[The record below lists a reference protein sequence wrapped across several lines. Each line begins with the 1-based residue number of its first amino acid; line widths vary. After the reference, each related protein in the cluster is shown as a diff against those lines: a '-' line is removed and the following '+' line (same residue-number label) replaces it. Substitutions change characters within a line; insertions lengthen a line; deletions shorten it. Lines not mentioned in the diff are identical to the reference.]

1 MKSIMIQVNGLMC
14 GHCESR
20 VTNALM
26 NVEGIVSVKAS
37 AKDNQVLCE
46 FDETKITVKQIKD
59 AIEDVGYEVVS
70 E

>member
-1 MKSIMIQVNGLMC
+1 MKSIMIQVNGMMC

-37 AKDNQVLCE
+37 ANNQVLCE

>member
-1 MKSIMIQVNGLMC
+1 MKTVIIQVKGMMC

-20 VTNALM
+20 VTTALM
-26 NVEGIVSVKAS
+26 NVPGISAVQAS
-37 AKDNQVLCE
+37 AKDNQVTCE

-59 AIEDVGYEVVS
+59 AIEDVGYEVVT